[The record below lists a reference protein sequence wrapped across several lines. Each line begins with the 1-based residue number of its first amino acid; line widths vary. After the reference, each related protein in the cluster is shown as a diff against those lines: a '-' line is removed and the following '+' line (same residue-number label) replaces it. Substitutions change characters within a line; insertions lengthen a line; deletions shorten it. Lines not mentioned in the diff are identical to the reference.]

1 MIISSKNIFAIL
13 AIMKVFENLL
23 NFFSLALNNKVTE
36 ISVIPVKSN
45 NNKGQNFV
53 INPAVRSEKA
63 TATIAMAAVYMIR
76 LRINRFT
83 NSFMLNGVQIMIIF

>member
-1 MIISSKNIFAIL
+1 MIISSKNIFAML
-13 AIMKVFENLL
+13 AIMNVFENLL

-36 ISVIPVKSN
+36 ISVIPVNSN

-53 INPAVRSEKA
+53 ISPAVRSEKA
-63 TATIAMAAVYMIR
+63 TATTAMAAVYMIR

-83 NSFMLNGVQIMIIF
+83 NSFIIIRFRRV